1 MASPQSLLLERGY
14 VNGVAGAL
22 ARNVFVN
29 RDTSQS
35 EVILCGA
42 NERPC
47 GVTLEACTA
56 EADMVRVAEA
66 PSIVKVIFA
75 AAATR
80 EDASG
85 NPTLVK
91 VGSSGYATPVTGTG
105 IEWVAGSVDAKS
117 DEPAASGDIGLV
129 KLCEPYPLVNGGEAP
144 RSFIH
149 VGPLADQGAEATVTV
164 KLGAPGTGRQWIP
177 LKVKML
183 GGTTADATAQLKFA
197 GSAAS
202 AATAIDGD
210 TDITTFTDSSAAA
223 GQAVTVD
230 IVTAA
235 STGDAD
241 AAVVIFEF
249 TDQPA

>member
-1 MASPQSLLLERGY
+1 MASPRIIERERGY
-14 VNGVAGAL
+14 KNGVAGAL

-29 RDTSQS
+29 LDTSQS

-42 NERPC
+42 NERPA

-56 EADMVRVAEA
+56 VGDPVKIQEAGIAL
-66 PSIVKVIFA
+66 VKFGA
-75 AAATR
+75 ACARETATG
-80 EDASG
+80 E
-85 NPTLVK
+85 PTLVK
-91 VGSSGYATPVTGTG
+91 VDSSGYATPITGTG
-105 IEWVAGSVDAKS
+105 IEWVVAQMDAKS
-117 DEPAASGDIGLV
+117 DEPAASGDIGAVRL
-129 KLCEPYPLVNGGEAP
+129 LTPYPLVNGGEAP

-177 LKVKML
+177 LKVKVL

-241 AAVVIFEF
+241 AAIVIFEF